1 MECKDDR
8 FWTTTIKIPV
18 NTMIEYKFF
27 VTSFTFGE
35 KNENSDEISWLG
47 NRNESVYV
55 PHKHKQRF

>member
-1 MECKDDR
+1 
-8 FWTTTIKIPV
+8 
-18 NTMIEYKFF
+18 MIEYKFF